1 MDNYKQV
8 ADQFPGQAVFDQ
20 PFSQLTTLGIGGNI
34 RLVVTANSQQEVLK
48 AVSLAQENNL
58 NFLVLG
64 SGSNLLVTDKPLELL
79 VIKNAATGIKQDGDQ
94 LIVEAGTVLQELV
107 DYTLENGLAGMQR
120 MTGIPGTVGGA
131 IYGNA
136 GAYGQTI
143 AEFLTEVQVFTGQNT
158 LTLSKEDCQFEY
170 RDSGFKK
177 NKFIIL
183 SATFK
188 LPSGDPSALKQEAE
202 ETLELRKKKYHPGI
216 KCPGSFFRNYLTSE
230 IPEETLAMLPPR
242 IDTFGKTP
250 AYIFLEELGAKGDQ
264 QGQIKIA
271 DYHANLFMNLGGG
284 TAEDFYQLA
293 SKWHKK
299 VKEKYGIDLEPE
311 VQLIGLSPLNKESY

>member
-8 ADQFPGQAVFDQ
+8 ADQFPGQATFDQ
-20 PFSQLTTLGIGGNI
+20 PFAELTTLEIGGKIKLVINAKSQDD
-34 RLVVTANSQQEVLK
+34 VVTAVK
-48 AVSLAQENNL
+48 LAQELNL
-58 NFLVLG
+58 NYLVVG
-64 SGSNLLVTDKPLELL
+64 SGSNLLVTDDLLDLL
-79 VIKNAATGIKQDGDQ
+79 VIRNNTSEITQDGET
-94 LIVEAGTVLQELV
+94 LNVAGGTILQDLV
-107 DYTLENGLAGMQR
+107 DYTLEHGLAGMQR

-143 AEFLTEVQVFTGQNT
+143 SDNLIEVQIFDGQEVR
-158 LTLSKEDCQFEY
+158 TLSKDECQFEY
-170 RDSGFKK
+170 RDSGFKTTK
-177 NKFIIL
+177 WTIL
-183 SATFK
+183 STSFQFPTGEPAT
-188 LPSGDPSALKQEAE
+188 LKQEAA

-242 IDTFGKTP
+242 TDTFGKTP

-284 TAEDFYQLA
+284 TAEDFYALA
-293 SKWHKK
+293 KKWHQKA
-299 VKEKYGIDLEPE
+299 KEKYNIDLEPE
-311 VQLIGLSPLNKESY
+311 VQLIGLPALSSE